1 MSLKFYVVSFSF
13 LQVGKRF
20 QITMLNI
27 LLFFFFFL
35 PFLIGNNRICVAA
48 NTGFVGR
55 NGTQFVLNGE
65 QVYLNG
71 FNAYW
76 MMTTAADTAAKGRGI
91 VTTALRQASA
101 VGMNVARIW
110 GFNEGDYIP
119 LQISPGSYS
128 EDVFKG
134 LDFVVYEAGRF
145 KIKLIISLVNNYEDY
160 GGRKKY
166 VEWAGLDE
174 PDEFY
179 TNSAVKQFYKNH
191 VKTVLTRKNTITGRM
206 YKDDPT
212 IFSWELINEP
222 RCNVTGSNILQN
234 WVKEMASYVKSIDS
248 IHLLEIGLEGFY
260 GDSIPERTVY
270 NPGGR
275 VLTGTDFIS
284 NNQIPDIDF
293 ATIHI
298 YPDSWL
304 PLQSSRTGEQDT
316 FVDRW
321 IGSHIEDCNNIIMK
335 PLLITEFGKSSKY
348 PGFSLEKRN
357 KFFKRVYDVIYDSAR
372 TGGSCT
378 GGVFWQLTTN
388 RTGLLGDGY
397 EVFMQAGPNTTAQ
410 LIAEQSSKLRNLK
423 YPPLVTH
430 SAE

>member
-1 MSLKFYVVSFSF
+1 
-13 LQVGKRF
+13 
-20 QITMLNI
+20 MLNMVP
-27 LLFFFFFL
+27 FFFFL
-35 PFLIGNNRICVAA
+35 LMFLVGNNRISVAEKA
-48 NTGFVGR
+48 GFVGR

-65 QVYLNG
+65 RVYLNG

-76 MMTTAADTAAKGRGI
+76 MMTTAADTASKGRAT

-110 GFNEGDYIP
+110 GFNEGDYLP

-134 LDFVVYEAGRF
+134 LDFVVYEAGRY
-145 KIKLIISLVNNYEDY
+145 KIKLIISLVNNFEDC

-179 TNSAVKQFYKNH
+179 KNSVVKQFYKNH
-191 VKTVLTRKNTITGRM
+191 VKTVLTRKNTITGRV
-206 YKDDPT
+206 YKEDPT

-222 RCNVTGSNILQN
+222 RCNDSTGSIILQS

-248 IHLLEIGLEGFY
+248 NHLLEIGLEGFY
-260 GDSIPERTVY
+260 GDSKPDRTVY
-270 NPGGR
+270 NPGGA

-284 NNQIPDIDF
+284 NNQVPEIDF

-304 PLQSSRTGEQDT
+304 PLQSSRTGEQDE
-316 FVDRW
+316 FVDKW
-321 IGSHIEDCNNIIMK
+321 IGAHIQDCDKIIKK
-335 PLLITEFGKSSKY
+335 PLVITEFGKSSKF
-348 PGFSLEKRN
+348 PGFSLEERN
-357 KFFKRVYDVIYDSAR
+357 KFFKRVYDVIYESAI

-397 EVFMQAGPNTTAQ
+397 EVFMQQGPNTTARV
-410 LIAEQSSKLRNLK
+410 IAEQSIKLRNLLK

-430 SAE
+430 SAA

>member
-1 MSLKFYVVSFSF
+1 
-13 LQVGKRF
+13 
-20 QITMLNI
+20 
-27 LLFFFFFL
+27 
-35 PFLIGNNRICVAA
+35 
-48 NTGFVGR
+48 
-55 NGTQFVLNGE
+55 
-65 QVYLNG
+65 
-71 FNAYW
+71 
-76 MMTTAADTAAKGRGI
+76 MTTAADTVYGGRPP
-91 VTTALRQASA
+91 VTAALRQASA
-101 VGMNVARIW
+101 VGMNVARVW
-110 GFNEGDYIP
+110 GFNEGEYLP

-160 GGRKKY
+160 GGRQKY
-166 VEWAGLDE
+166 VEWAGLNE

-191 VKTVLTRKNTITGRM
+191 VKTVLTRKNTITGRS

-222 RCNVTGSNILQN
+222 RCYASNGSTILQN
-234 WVKEMASYVKSIDS
+234 WVKEMATYVKSIDS
-248 IHLLEIGLEGFY
+248 DHLLEIGLEGFY
-260 GDSIPERTVY
+260 GESNPERTVY
-270 NPGGR
+270 NPGGA
-275 VLTGTDFIS
+275 VSTGTDFIS
-284 NNQIPDIDF
+284 NNQIPEIDF

-298 YPDSWL
+298 YPDIWV

-321 IGSHIEDCNNIIMK
+321 IGAHIEDCDNIIKK
-335 PLLITEFGKSSKY
+335 PLLIAEFGKSSKV

-357 KFFKRVYDVIYDSAR
+357 KFFKKVYDVIYSSAR

-397 EVFMQAGPNTTAQ
+397 EVFMHEGPNTTAR

-423 YPPLVTH
+423 YGPLVTH

>member
-1 MSLKFYVVSFSF
+1 
-13 LQVGKRF
+13 
-20 QITMLNI
+20 MLNI
-27 LLFFFFFL
+27 LPFFFL
-35 PFLIGNNRICVAA
+35 LLPLLIGNNRICVAVK
-48 NTGFVGR
+48 TGFVGR

-76 MMTTAADTAAKGRGI
+76 MMTTAADTASRGRTT
-91 VTTALRQASA
+91 VTTALRQASV

-119 LQISPGSYS
+119 LQISPGFYS

-145 KIKLIISLVNNYEDY
+145 NIKLIISLVNNYEDY

-166 VEWAGLDE
+166 VEWAGLNE

-191 VKTVLTRKNTITGRM
+191 VKAMLTRKNTITGRM

-222 RCNVTGSNILQN
+222 RCNDSTGSTILQN
-234 WVKEMASYVKSIDS
+234 WVKEMASFVKSIDS
-248 IHLLEIGLEGFY
+248 NHLLEIGLEGFY
-260 GDSIPERTVY
+260 GESKPERTGY
-270 NPGGR
+270 NPGST
-275 VLTGTDFIS
+275 VSTGTDFIS

-293 ATIHI
+293 TTIHI

-304 PLQSSRTGEQDT
+304 PLQSVRTGEQDT

-321 IGSHIEDCNNIIMK
+321 IAAHIEDCESIIKK

-397 EVFMQAGPNTTAQ
+397 EVFMQEGPNTTAQ

>member
-1 MSLKFYVVSFSF
+1 MSLTFHVVSFSF
-13 LQVGKRF
+13 LQVGKS
-20 QITMLNI
+20 ITMLNI
-27 LLFFFFFL
+27 LPFFLFFL
-35 PFLIGNNRICVAA
+35 PFLIGNNRICVAVK
-48 NTGFVGR
+48 TGFVGR

-76 MMTTAADTAAKGRGI
+76 MMTTAADTASKGRAT

-145 KIKLIISLVNNYEDY
+145 NIKLIISLVNNFEDY

-222 RCNVTGSNILQN
+222 RCNDSTASNILQD

-248 IHLLEIGLEGFY
+248 NHLLEIGLEGFY
-260 GDSIPERTVY
+260 GESIPERTVY

-275 VLTGTDFIS
+275 VLTGTDFIT

-298 YPDSWL
+298 YPDS
-304 PLQSSRTGEQDT
+304 
-316 FVDRW
+316 
-321 IGSHIEDCNNIIMK
+321 
-335 PLLITEFGKSSKY
+335 
-348 PGFSLEKRN
+348 
-357 KFFKRVYDVIYDSAR
+357 
-372 TGGSCT
+372 
-378 GGVFWQLTTN
+378 
-388 RTGLLGDGY
+388 
-397 EVFMQAGPNTTAQ
+397 
-410 LIAEQSSKLRNLK
+410 
-423 YPPLVTH
+423 
-430 SAE
+430 

>member
-1 MSLKFYVVSFSF
+1 
-13 LQVGKRF
+13 
-20 QITMLNI
+20 MLNM
-27 LLFFFFFL
+27 LPFFFFL
-35 PFLIGNNRICVAA
+35 LTLLVGNNRICVADK
-48 NTGFVGR
+48 TGFVR
-55 NGTQFVLNGE
+55 TNGTQFVLNGE
-65 QVYLNG
+65 RVYLNG

-76 MMTTAADTAAKGRGI
+76 MMTTAADTASSGRAT

-119 LQISPGSYS
+119 LQISPGNYS

-134 LDFVVYEAGRF
+134 LDFVVFEAGRY
-145 KIKLIISLVNNYEDY
+145 KIKLIISLVNNFEDY
-160 GGRKKY
+160 GGKRKY
-166 VEWAGLDE
+166 VEWAGLSE

-179 TNSAVKQFYKNH
+179 TNSGVKQFYKNH
-191 VKTVLTRKNTITGRM
+191 VKTMLTRKNTITGRI

-222 RCNVTGSNILQN
+222 RCNDSTGSTILQN
-234 WVKEMASYVKSIDS
+234 WIKEMATYVKSIDS
-248 IHLLEIGLEGFY
+248 NHLVEIGLEGFY
-260 GDSIPERTVY
+260 GESKPERTVY
-270 NPGGR
+270 NPGGITS
-275 VLTGTDFIS
+275 LGTDFIS
-284 NNQIPDIDF
+284 NNQIPEIDF

-304 PLQSSRTGEQDT
+304 PLQSSSRTEEQDA
-316 FVDRW
+316 FVDKW
-321 IGSHIEDCNNIIMK
+321 IGAHIEDCDSIIKK
-335 PLLITEFGKSSKY
+335 PLLITEFGKSSKF

-397 EVFMQAGPNTTAQ
+397 EVFMKQGPNTTAR
-410 LIAEQSSKLRNLK
+410 LIAEQSSKLRDLK
-423 YPPLVTH
+423 FPPLVTH

>member
-1 MSLKFYVVSFSF
+1 
-13 LQVGKRF
+13 
-20 QITMLNI
+20 MLNV
-27 LLFFFFFL
+27 LPFFFFL
-35 PFLIGNNRICVAA
+35 LIPFLIGNNRICIAVK
-48 NTGFVGR
+48 TDFVGR

-76 MMTTAADTAAKGRGI
+76 MMTTAADTASKGRAT
-91 VTTALRQASA
+91 VTRALRQASA

-145 KIKLIISLVNNYEDY
+145 NIKLIISLVNNYEDY

-191 VKTVLTRKNTITGRM
+191 VKAVLTRKNTITGRM

-222 RCNVTGSNILQN
+222 RCDDSTDSTILQS
-234 WVKEMASYVKSIDS
+234 WVKEMASFVKSIDS
-248 IHLLEIGLEGFY
+248 NHLLEIGLEGFY
-260 GDSIPERTVY
+260 GESKPERTVY
-270 NPGGR
+270 NPGST
-275 VLTGTDFIS
+275 VSTGTDFIS

-321 IGSHIEDCNNIIMK
+321 IAAHIEDCDNIIKK

-357 KFFKRVYDVIYDSAR
+357 TFFKSVYDVIYDSAR
-372 TGGSCT
+372 SGGSCT
-378 GGVFWQLTTN
+378 GGFFWQLTTN

-397 EVFMQAGPNTTAQ
+397 EVFMQEGPNTTAQ

-423 YPPLVTH
+423 YPPLVTL